1 MRQLSIFVRGFT
13 IVTLTATNV
22 GQVAGRHW
30 GGAFLV
36 GFGIS
41 FVWFMNSRTAA
52 HTDATAA
59 RECYALGAACGTVA
73 GMYLV
78 KTIYG

>member
-1 MRQLSIFVRGFT
+1 MRQLAIFGRGFL
-13 IVTLTATNV
+13 IVTLTATNI
-22 GQVAGRHW
+22 GQIAGRHW
-30 GGAFLV
+30 MGAFAG

-52 HTDATAA
+52 HTDAIGA

-73 GMYLV
+73 GMWLV
-78 KTIYG
+78 KTFYG